1 MSSQQRR
8 TFDTDIITLRTV
20 NIRGSSNSLIPGGK
34 VLTSDG
40 LGGTVWVNP
49 STATGLSAFQQIITD
64 AGTYTANSISTT
76 FSLNSK
82 RKFER

>member
-49 STATGLSAFQQIITD
+49 STATGLRYSNIYSVTGMMPY
-64 AGTYTANSISTT
+64 AG
-76 FSLNSK
+76 
-82 RKFER
+82 RV